1 MATDFMEKL
10 GTERDSR
17 APQHKT
23 QGKAISIPRRVLL
36 FAILILFLVAG
47 VVWVAVK
54 AIHTLGN
61 SSNTLVTV
69 GLPLQK
75 QLLEIH
81 GEQRQAEFY
90 QDLARILPHAGY
102 EKTFAK
108 LIAHEQTTLR
118 TIQTSVTAYP
128 ALSSAL
134 EQLQNSLN
142 HYVQSAGTTSDLGH
156 AVALRIPN
164 TKALVEKSFQQ
175 VHRAMQNLLQQ
186 QGEAAAAARDQAV
199 ELLYALVV
207 ITALLSLLIP
217 WRVATALTRP
227 LRDFRLALEDIGAGK
242 FTHVA
247 SDGPQE
253 LRDLARSIE
262 SMQARLREEE
272 RLRHQFLSQVSHE
285 LKTPLAS
292 ARSGSELL
300 LSERIG
306 PLLPRQ
312 REVLEIVVRQVK
324 ELYAAIQEMLDMHAL
339 QAQSLEFS
347 PQMLAVSEILDD
359 LHKRMRPLTEKKQQ
373 TLLCSS
379 SNDKL
384 EVYADPQRLRQ
395 ILSNLVSNAHKY
407 SPAGGK
413 IRVHAMS
420 DEQGVLF
427 QVEDEGPGIPEA
439 LLERVFERFYQ
450 VPVSNSLPRG
460 TGLGLAITRE
470 LVAAQNG
477 WIRIQNRSQGGL
489 QAEICLPSSAQKA
502 PY

>member
-1 MATDFMEKL
+1 MATDFMEEQNTGQKM
-10 GTERDSR
+10 RDLP
-17 APQHKT
+17 AKDHH
-23 QGKAISIPRRVLL
+23 GAISIPRSVLF
-36 FAILILFLVAG
+36 FAIIILFLVAG
-47 VVWVAVK
+47 VVFAAIQ
-54 AIHTLGN
+54 AIHTLGD
-61 SSNTLVTV
+61 SSNTLIEI

-81 GEQRQAEFY
+81 GQQRQAEFY
-90 QDLARILPHAGY
+90 QDLAQVLPQSGY
-102 EKTFAK
+102 ETTFTH
-108 LIAHEQTTLR
+108 LIHHEQTSLQTL
-118 TIQTSVTAYP
+118 QTGATAYP
-128 ALSSAL
+128 QLANALQ
-134 EQLQNSLN
+134 QLQVSLT
-142 HYVQSAGTTSDLGH
+142 HYLQSAEAATPNSGQT
-156 AVALRIPN
+156 AVLDGKSNRMS
-164 TKALVEKSFQQ
+164 VEARFHD
-175 VHRAMQNLLQQ
+175 VHQAMQSLLLR
-186 QGEAAAAARDQAV
+186 QGEAAAAARSQAV
-199 ELLYALVV
+199 QLLYALVV

-227 LRDFRLALEDIGAGK
+227 LKDFRLALEDIGAGK
-242 FTHVA
+242 VAHVA

-253 LRDLARSIE
+253 LRDLARSID

-339 QAQSLEFS
+339 QAQSLDFS
-347 PQMLAVSEILDD
+347 PQTVKVSEILED
-359 LHKRMRPLTEKKQQ
+359 LQNRMQPLTEKKQQ
-373 TLLCSS
+373 TLLCE
-379 SNDKL
+379 SNAPL

-395 ILSNLVSNAHKY
+395 ILSNLVSNANKY
-407 SPAGGK
+407 SSAGGQ
-413 IRVHAMS
+413 IHVQAIA
-420 DEQGVLF
+420 EQQGVLF
-427 QVEDEGPGIPEA
+427 RVEDEGPGIPEA

-470 LVAAQNG
+470 LVAAQDG
-477 WIRIQNRSQGGL
+477 WIRIQNRPQGGL
-489 QAEICLPSSAQKA
+489 SAEIWLPSSPQKA
-502 PY
+502 AH

>member
-1 MATDFMEKL
+1 MAADFMEKL
-10 GTERDSR
+10 GTERDHT
-17 APQHKT
+17 APQSKT

-36 FAILILFLVAG
+36 FAVLILFLVVG
-47 VVWVAVK
+47 VVLVAIK
-54 AIHTLGN
+54 AIHTLGD
-61 SSNTLVTV
+61 SSNTLVAV

-81 GEQRQAEFY
+81 GQQRQAEFY
-90 QDLARILPHAGY
+90 QDLAHILPHAGY
-102 EKTFAK
+102 EKTFAQI
-108 LIAHEQTTLR
+108 IAHEQTTLR
-118 TIQTSVTAYP
+118 ATQASAAAYP
-128 ALSSAL
+128 ALASAL
-134 EQLQNSLN
+134 EQLQNSLSR
-142 HYVQSAGTTSDLGH
+142 YAQASEKSVGAGHPAATQAPSN
-156 AVALRIPN
+156 R
-164 TKALVEKSFQQ
+164 ALVENSFQR
-175 VHRAMQNLLQQ
+175 VHLVMQDLLLR
-186 QGEAAAAARDQAV
+186 QGRAAAAARSEAV
-199 ELLYALVV
+199 QLLYALVV

-339 QAQSLEFS
+339 QAQSLDFS
-347 PQMLAVSEILDD
+347 PQMVAVSEILEN
-359 LHKRMRPLTEKKQQ
+359 LQKRMQPLTEKKQQ
-373 TLLCSS
+373 TLHCSS
-379 SNDKL
+379 SSAAL

-395 ILSNLVSNAHKY
+395 ILGNLVSNAHKY

-413 IRVHAMS
+413 ISVHAMS
-420 DEQGVLF
+420 EEQGVLF
-427 QVEDEGPGIPEA
+427 RVEDEGPGIPEP

-470 LVAAQNG
+470 LVAAQDG
-477 WIRIQNRSQGGL
+477 WIRIRNRPQGGL
-489 QAEICLPSSAQKA
+489 QAEIWLPSSPQKA
-502 PY
+502 KH

>member
-1 MATDFMEKL
+1 M
-10 GTERDSR
+10 
-17 APQHKT
+17 
-23 QGKAISIPRRVLL
+23 
-36 FAILILFLVAG
+36 
-47 VVWVAVK
+47 
-54 AIHTLGN
+54 
-61 SSNTLVTV
+61 
-69 GLPLQK
+69 
-75 QLLEIH
+75 
-81 GEQRQAEFY
+81 
-90 QDLARILPHAGY
+90 
-102 EKTFAK
+102 
-108 LIAHEQTTLR
+108 
-118 TIQTSVTAYP
+118 
-128 ALSSAL
+128 
-134 EQLQNSLN
+134 
-142 HYVQSAGTTSDLGH
+142 
-156 AVALRIPN
+156 
-164 TKALVEKSFQQ
+164 
-175 VHRAMQNLLQQ
+175 LQQ

-427 QVEDEGPGIPEA
+427 QVEDEGPGLPEA

>member
-1 MATDFMEKL
+1 MAADYMENF
-10 GTERDSR
+10 GTERDHLDSR
-17 APQHKT
+17 SKAPDKT
-23 QGKAISIPRRVLL
+23 ISIPRRVLL
-36 FAILILFLVAG
+36 FAILILLLVVG
-47 VVWVAVK
+47 VVLVAVK
-54 AIHTLGN
+54 AIHTLGD

-75 QLLEIH
+75 QLLEMH
-81 GEQRQAEFY
+81 GQQRQAEFY

-102 EKTFAK
+102 KKTFTR
-108 LIAHEQTTLR
+108 LIAREQASLR
-118 TIQTSVTAYP
+118 TIQTSAAAFP
-128 ALSSAL
+128 ALTSAL
-134 EQLQNSLN
+134 EQLQNSLSN
-142 HYVQSAGTTSDLGH
+142 YAQTAQTTADPKDPATTQIAKSK
-156 AVALRIPN
+156 
-164 TKALVEKSFQQ
+164 TLVESSFQQ
-175 VHRAMQNLLQQ
+175 VHLAMQHLLLLQ
-186 QGEAAAAARDQAV
+186 GNAAETARTQAV
-199 ELLYALVV
+199 ELLYALVAM
-207 ITALLSLLIP
+207 TALLSLLIP

-262 SMQARLREEE
+262 SMQSRLREEE
-272 RLRHQFLSQVSHE
+272 RLRHEFLSQVSHE

-339 QAQSLEFS
+339 QAQSLDFS
-347 PQMLAVSEILDD
+347 PQMVSVPEILDD
-359 LHKRMRPLTEKKQQ
+359 LHKRLQPLTEKKQQ
-373 TLLCSS
+373 ALSCSS
-379 SNDKL
+379 SHDALK
-384 EVYADPQRLRQ
+384 VYADPQRLRQ
-395 ILSNLVSNAHKY
+395 ILGNLVSNAHKY

-413 IRVHAMS
+413 ISVHAS
-420 DEQGVLF
+420 SEAQGVLF
-427 QVEDEGPGIPEA
+427 RVEDEGPGIPEE
-439 LLERVFERFYQ
+439 LLGRVFERFYQ
-450 VPVSNSLPRG
+450 VPVRNSLPRG

-477 WIRIQNRSQGGL
+477 WIRIQNRPLGGL
-489 QAEICLPSSAQKA
+489 QAEIWLPSSPQKA
-502 PY
+502 KL